1 MHCSR
6 METDYD
12 TFFLDAERPVAGLQA
27 LETTLVLTHVTK
39 PIYEP
44 VFVSAKAK
52 HNAFNNAR
60 YAKAN
65 AYQTL
70 FTRREAVDGFLLNV
84 RNYLTGF
91 LGAGWSAQWAPLG
104 FLTGSLALPSTDAG
118 RCAMLQNVTLYF
130 AEHPTHENAAMN
142 YTATQAGLLCT
153 PLLNSL
159 AGVEACRQ
167 DVRTKRDAR
176 DAAVEA
182 LNNKISNLRRELEIV
197 LEPTDPRWLQFF
209 DRIPGDPRVP
219 EQVVELVATAQP
231 GGVIAIDWEDVAR
244 AARYQ
249 VFKQVVGTDAEFV
262 LAETVIAS
270 EAELDD
276 VPAGATVKLRIVPV
290 NAAGEGPMSDVVQLQ
305 AA

>member
-27 LETTLVLTHVTK
+27 LETSLNLHHVTK
-39 PIYEP
+39 AVYEP
-44 VFVSAKAK
+44 VLLSAKAS
-52 HNAFNNAR
+52 HHAFNNAR
-60 YAKAN
+60 HSKSTAYA
-65 AYQTL
+65 TL
-70 FTRREAVDGFLLNV
+70 FSRRATVDAFLVNV

-104 FLTGSLALPSTDAG
+104 FLTGSLALPATDAG
-118 RCAMLQNVTLYF
+118 RCAMLGNVTTYF
-130 AEHPTHENAAMN
+130 AEHPAHENAAMN

-153 PLLNSL
+153 PLLN
-159 AGVEACRQ
+159 AMAAVQACQQ

-182 LNNKISNLRRELEIV
+182 LNKKISNLRRELEIV

-231 GGVIAIDWEDVAR
+231 GGVIALDWEDTAR

-249 VFKQVVGTDAEFV
+249 VFKQVVGTDADFV

-270 EAELDD
+270 EAEVDD
-276 VPAGATVKLRIVPV
+276 IPPGATVKLKVVPLNDAGPGSASDIVQL
-290 NAAGEGPMSDVVQLQ
+290 NAA
-305 AA
+305 